1 MKVLQVNCVYRKGS
15 TGKIVYD
22 LHMGFQAEGIDSVVC
37 YGRGE
42 KHKESCVYKTCP
54 ELYSKA
60 NNLLT
65 RFTGLMYGGCY
76 FSTNRLI
83 SVIKKEKPQIVHL
96 HCINGYFVN
105 IYRLITFLKNSKI
118 PTVVTLHAEFMHTAN
133 CGHAMDC
140 EKWRT
145 GCGHCPRLRKET
157 GSLLIDGTRRSWK
170 KMKKAFSGGEE
181 IFYITSVS
189 PWLQERA
196 KRSPIL
202 EKYRHEVVCN
212 GIDTQVFSPCD
223 AEDILRQYNRD
234 GKKLVLHVTARFAD
248 PTKGGKHVLALA
260 RLLGEEYRILL
271 VGNGLPAQE
280 GVPENVVCVG
290 PVRDQRMLAAFYS
303 ACDVTV
309 LTSKR
314 ETFSMIC
321 AESLCCD
328 TPVVGF
334 RAGGPEQIAL
344 AQHSEFCAQED
355 TQTLAQLVVK
365 WACRKKTGE
374 CAKQAKQAYSQER
387 MMENYLE
394 VYDRLLEADGG
405 KR

>member
-22 LHMGFQAEGIDSVVC
+22 LHRGYLAADLNSVVC

-42 KHKESCVYKTCP
+42 THKEPHVYKTCS
-54 ELYSKA
+54 ELYAKA
-60 NNLLT
+60 NNLLS
-65 RFTGLMYGGCY
+65 RFTGLMYGGCF

-83 SVIKKEKPQIVHL
+83 SVIREEKPHIVHL

-105 IYRLITFLKNSKI
+105 IYRLITFLKKNRI

-145 GCGHCPRLRKET
+145 GCGNCPRLRKET
-157 GSLLIDGTRRSWK
+157 LSLLIDGTHRSWK
-170 KMKKAFSGGEE
+170 KMKKAFFGGED

-196 KRSPIL
+196 KSAPIL
-202 EKYRHEVVCN
+202 EKFRHKVVCN

-223 AEDILRQYNRD
+223 ADRIRLQYNED
-234 GKKLVLHVTARFAD
+234 GKKLVLHVTARFGD
-248 PTKGGKHVLALA
+248 PTKGGEHVLTLA
-260 RLLGEEYRILL
+260 KLLGEEYRILL
-271 VGNGLPAQE
+271 VGNGLPPQE
-280 GVPENVVCVG
+280 SVPENVVCVG
-290 PVRDQRMLAAFYS
+290 PVRDQKVLAAFYA

-334 RAGGPEQIAL
+334 LAGGPEQIAL
-344 AQHSEFCAQED
+344 GEYSDFCEQED
-355 TQTLAQLVVK
+355 VHTLAELVRK
-365 WACRKKTGE
+365 WARLEKTGE
-374 CAKQAKQAYSQER
+374 CAKLAKEIYSQER
-387 MMENYLE
+387 MMRNYME
-394 VYDRLLEADGG
+394 VYECLLEADGG
-405 KR
+405 KY

>member
-22 LHMGFQAEGIDSVVC
+22 LHRGYLAAGLSSVVC

-42 KHKESCVYKTCP
+42 TLREPHVYKTCS
-54 ELYSKA
+54 ELYAKA
-60 NNLLT
+60 NNLLS
-65 RFTGLMYGGCY
+65 RFTGLMYGGCF

-83 SVIKKEKPQIVHL
+83 SVIKKEQPDVVHL
-96 HCINGYFVN
+96 QCINGYFVN
-105 IYRLITFLKNSKI
+105 IYRLITFLKKNGI

-145 GCGHCPRLRKET
+145 GCGSCPRFRKET
-157 GSLLIDGTRRSWK
+157 SSLLFDGTHRSWK
-170 KMKKAFSGGEE
+170 KMKKAFSGAED

-196 KRSPIL
+196 KRAPIL
-202 EKYRHEVVCN
+202 EKFRHRVVYN

-223 AEDILRQYNRD
+223 AHDIRRQYNGD
-234 GKKLVLHVTARFAD
+234 GKKLVLHVTARFGD
-248 PTKGGKHVLALA
+248 PTKGGKHVLTLA
-260 RLLGEEYRILL
+260 RQLGEEYRILL

-280 GVPENVVCVG
+280 AVPENVVCVG
-290 PVRDQRMLAAFYS
+290 AVRDQNVLAAFYA

-334 RAGGPEQIAL
+334 LAGGPEQIAL
-344 AQHSEFCAQED
+344 GAYSDFCEQED
-355 TQTLAQLVVK
+355 IPALVELVKK
-365 WACRKKTGE
+365 WAHREKTGE
-374 CAKQAKQAYSQER
+374 CAKLAKETYSRER
-387 MMENYLE
+387 MMKDYLE
-394 VYDRLLEADGG
+394 VYGSLLETDGG